1 MQRIINFILNNK
13 NTLLYL
19 FLFIISIFLTIQNNN
34 YHQARYFNSAN
45 WLTGNIYGVNASIR
59 GYFNLREENEKLKQE
74 NEWLRSMWF
83 NTRTRDTI
91 EMDTSRLTYEII
103 SARVVKNSYAEPD
116 NYITLDRGKSDSIL
130 QDMGVITSKGILG
143 IVEKSSSGFA
153 SVQSV
158 LNSKSNINAKIRH
171 TDYFGSLIWN
181 QKDYM
186 RVQLEDIPRL
196 DPAPMK
202 VGDTIVTGG
211 MSSIFP
217 ENIPIGTIEDFELN
231 QAGSSYTINV
241 RLFND
246 MTNLR
251 QAYIIRN
258 RNRPEVLN
266 LEKEVADDR

>member
-45 WLTGNIYGVNASIR
+45 WLTGNIYDINSSIR
-59 GYFNLREENEKLKQE
+59 GYFNQKEEYEKLQE
-74 NEWLRSMWF
+74 QNQRLQTLLF
-83 NTRTRDTI
+83 NTRPADTI
-91 EMDTSRLTYEII
+91 EMDTSRLTYEVI

-116 NYITLDRGKSDSIL
+116 NYITLDRGESDSIL

-153 SVQSV
+153 SVQSI
-158 LNSKSNINAKIRH
+158 LNSKSNINAKIQH

-181 QKDYM
+181 QKDYR

-202 VGDTIVTGG
+202 VGDTIVTGA

-217 ENIPIGTIEDFELN
+217 ENIPIGTIEDIELN
-231 QAGSSYTINV
+231 QAGSSYMINV

-246 MTNLR
+246 MASLR
-251 QAYIIRN
+251 HVYIIRN
-258 RNRPEVLN
+258 RKRPEVLN
-266 LEKEVADDR
+266 LEKEVANDR

>member
-45 WLTGNIYGVNASIR
+45 WLTGNIYEVNASIR
-59 GYFNLREENEKLKQE
+59 GYFNLREERDKLLEE
-74 NEWLRSMWF
+74 NKRLHSRLF
-83 NTRTRDTI
+83 NSVPRDTV
-91 EMDTSRLTYEII
+91 EMDTSRLTFEII

-116 NYITLDRGKSDSIL
+116 NYITVDRGESDSIL
-130 QDMGVITSKGILG
+130 QDMGVITSRGILG

-153 SVQSV
+153 SVQSI
-158 LNSKSNINAKIRH
+158 LNSKSNINAKIQH

-181 QKDYM
+181 QQDYK
-186 RVQLEDIPRL
+186 RVQLEDIPRQ

-202 VGDTIVTGG
+202 AGDTIVTGA

-246 MTNLR
+246 MTSLR
-251 QAYIIRN
+251 NVYIIRN
-258 RNRPEVLN
+258 RKRPEVLN
-266 LEKEVADDR
+266 LEKEVANDR

>member
-59 GYFNLREENEKLKQE
+59 RYFNYKEDYEKLLQE
-74 NEWLRSMWF
+74 NERLRSRWF
-83 NTRTRDTI
+83 NTAPRDTV

-116 NYITLDRGKSDSIL
+116 NYITLDRGESDNIL
-130 QDMGVITSKGILG
+130 QDMGVITSRGILG

-153 SVQSV
+153 SVQSI
-158 LNSKSNINAKIRH
+158 LNSKSNINAKIQH
-171 TDYFGSLIWN
+171 TDYFGSLTWN
-181 QKDYM
+181 QQDYM

-202 VGDTIVTGG
+202 AGDTIVTGA

-251 QAYIIRN
+251 HVYIIRN
-258 RNRPEVLN
+258 RKRPEVLN
-266 LEKEVADDR
+266 LEKEVANDR

>member
-45 WLTGNIYGVNASIR
+45 WLTGNIYEVNASIR
-59 GYFNLREENEKLKQE
+59 GYFNLREERDKLLEE
-74 NEWLRSMWF
+74 NKRLHSRLF
-83 NTRTRDTI
+83 NSVPRDTV
-91 EMDTSRLTYEII
+91 EMDTSRLTFEII

-116 NYITLDRGKSDSIL
+116 NYITVDRGESDSIL
-130 QDMGVITSKGILG
+130 QDMGVITSRGILG

-153 SVQSV
+153 SVQSI
-158 LNSKSNINAKIRH
+158 LNSKSNINAKIQH

-181 QKDYM
+181 QQDYK
-186 RVQLEDIPRL
+186 RVQLEDIPRQ

-202 VGDTIVTGG
+202 AGDTIVTGA

-246 MTNLR
+246 MTSLR
-251 QAYIIRN
+251 QVYIIRN
-258 RNRPEVLN
+258 RKRPEVLN
-266 LEKEVADDR
+266 LEKEVANDR

>member
-1 MQRIINFILNNK
+1 
-13 NTLLYL
+13 
-19 FLFIISIFLTIQNNN
+19 
-34 YHQARYFNSAN
+34 
-45 WLTGNIYGVNASIR
+45 
-59 GYFNLREENEKLKQE
+59 
-74 NEWLRSMWF
+74 
-83 NTRTRDTI
+83 
-91 EMDTSRLTYEII
+91 MDTARLTYEVVP
-103 SARVVKNSYAEPD
+103 ARVVKNSYAEPD

-158 LNSKSNINAKIRH
+158 LNSKSNINAKILNS
-171 TDYFGSLIWN
+171 DYFGSLKWD
-181 QKDYM
+181 QKDYR

-202 VGDTIVTGG
+202 VGDTIVTGA

-231 QAGSSYTINV
+231 QAGSSYMINV

-251 QAYIIRN
+251 HAYIIRN
-258 RNRPEVLN
+258 RKRPEILN

>member
-19 FLFIISIFLTIQNNN
+19 FLFLISIFLTIQNNN

-45 WLTGNIYGVNASIR
+45 WITGNIYGVNASIR
-59 GYFNLREENEKLKQE
+59 GYFNLREDNKKLIEENK
-74 NEWLRSMWF
+74 WLRSMWF
-83 NTRTRDTI
+83 NTKTRDTV

-103 SARVVKNSYAEPD
+103 SARVVKNSFAELD
-116 NYITLDRGKSDSIL
+116 NYITLDRGKNDSIL

-158 LNSKSNINAKIRH
+158 LNSKSNINAKILN

-181 QKDYM
+181 QEDYM

-202 VGDTIVTGG
+202 EGDTIVTGG

-266 LEKEVADDR
+266 LEKEVANDR

>member
-19 FLFIISIFLTIQNNN
+19 FLFLISIFLTIQNNN

-45 WLTGNIYGVNASIR
+45 WITGNIYGVNASIR
-59 GYFNLREENEKLKQE
+59 GYFNLREDNKKLIEE

-83 NTRTRDTI
+83 NTRTRDTV

-103 SARVVKNSYAEPD
+103 SARVVKNSFAEPD
-116 NYITLDRGKSDSIL
+116 NYITLDRGKNDSIL

-158 LNSKSNINAKIRH
+158 LNSKSNINAKILN

-181 QKDYM
+181 QEDYM

-266 LEKEVADDR
+266 LEKEVANDR